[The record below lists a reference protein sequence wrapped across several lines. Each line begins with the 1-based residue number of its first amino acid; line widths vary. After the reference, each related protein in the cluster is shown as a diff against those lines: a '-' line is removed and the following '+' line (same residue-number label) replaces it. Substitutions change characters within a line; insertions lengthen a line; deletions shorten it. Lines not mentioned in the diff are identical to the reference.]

1 MVDPSAL
8 ADPSVASTSRTASYV
23 LVSSCCESLYF
34 LPFTTGITD
43 THMAG
48 LLWYDYILMLAVEV
62 RLIWRAPLNL
72 ASAFYLCIR
81 YGFMLQIGLTMLH
94 NFHRAKDPPFS
105 SEG

>member
-1 MVDPSAL
+1 
-8 ADPSVASTSRTASYV
+8 
-23 LVSSCCESLYF
+23 
-34 LPFTTGITD
+34 
-43 THMAG
+43 MAG

-81 YGFMLQIGLTMLH
+81 YGFMLQIGVTMLH